1 MIGVGAVL
9 LVAGAIV
16 VLASLAVLHVVPTGL
31 RPWIDPVSQYGIT
44 RFRAGYLVAALGA
57 AVAGVGGV
65 LALAPLGAAAAVVLL
80 VVFAVARAIIPFVP
94 MDAPEAPRTRRGRA
108 HNLLAIAA
116 FASVTA
122 AGFLAGG
129 ALHDAGYPNLAN
141 LSTGCAI
148 VMAIGSA
155 GVILGFFT
163 PLRRVFGA
171 SERLIYLGFIA
182 WFLMLG
188 FGLFAAG

>member
-1 MIGVGAVL
+1 MIQIGAGLLVLGAV
-9 LVAGAIV
+9 A
-16 VLASLAVLHVVPTGL
+16 VLASLVVLHVLPTGL

-44 RFRAGYLVAALGA
+44 RYRAGYLIAGIAA

-65 LALAPLGAAAAVVLL
+65 LVLAPLGAVPAVVLL
-80 VVFAVARAIIPFVP
+80 GVFAVARALIPFVP
-94 MDAPEAPRTRRGRA
+94 MDAPASPRTSRGRA
-108 HNLLAIAA
+108 HNALAIAA

-122 AGFLAGG
+122 AAFLAGG
-129 ALHDAGYPNLAN
+129 PLHDGGYANLAG
-141 LSTGCAI
+141 LTTGCAI
-148 VMAIGSA
+148 VMAVGSV
-155 GVILGFFT
+155 GVLLGSFT

-188 FGLFAAG
+188 FGTLAGR